1 MVKTIRAYKPL
12 AARPKSVCAGVRSLN
27 DLELEEIKVA
37 TCPTASSSSST
48 SSRCFVC
55 LRAAMSRLFTEGQM
69 ENAGYRLLL
78 YIPPMLVSAWG
89 PGVHTSLCV
98 YVSVAW
104 VLQQNR
110 LGSAVYFQTLHQD
123 AAKKKTLC
131 FLTWKCHISSR
142 CPCAGRSCTAKQNAA
157 CRGSQS
163 HPVPPLS

>member
-37 TCPTASSSSST
+37 TCPTASSSSP

-55 LRAAMSRLFTEGQM
+55 LRAAISQM

-78 YIPPMLVSAWG
+78 YIPPMLVSTWG
-89 PGVHTSLCV
+89 PGVHTSLCL
-98 YVSVAW
+98 YVSVTW
-104 VLQQNR
+104 VLR
-110 LGSAVYFQTLHQD
+110 LGSAVHVQTLHQD
-123 AAKKKTLC
+123 ATKRKTLC
-131 FLTWKCHISSR
+131 FLIWKCHISSR
-142 CPCAGRSCTAKQNAA
+142 CPCAGRSCSAKQNAA